1 MDSKNFTLGHLALL
15 GITVKLA

>member
-1 MDSKNFTLGHLALL
+1 MDSKNLTLGHLALL